1 MSASRRLALV
11 TGGNKGIGYAIC
23 KQLLQSQKF
32 NVLLATRNLDNG
44 KSALEKLKKDIP
56 DLDQSSVDLLQ
67 LDTSNPDVIKSSVDY
82 LTNEKNINTLDVLV
96 NNAGVASD
104 DIFHKKEVERVF
116 KTNFYGVVNTTDAY
130 LPLLQQSTD
139 GARILMMSSRVGAI
153 SKLGNDNVKQE
164 LKEDEGVTYERLYDL
179 MAAFQTDLATMEAE
193 GLLNEEGNLTK
204 EDVKARGWW
213 NSAYGMSK
221 LGLSTYG
228 RILSRDQE
236 RVVSKNIFIGSY
248 CPGFV
253 ATDMTAAYGKNIPL
267 GPDDGARGMVMLANP
282 EKLDK
287 YESGKFWCLNA
298 PTDEELSPVDYY
310 NCRIPRKRKEKST

>member
-44 KSALEKLKKDIP
+44 ISALEKLKKDIP
-56 DLDQSSVDLLQ
+56 DLDQSTVDLLQ
-67 LDTSNPDVIKSSVDY
+67 LDTSNPDIIKSSVDY
-82 LTNEKNINTLDVLV
+82 LTNEKKVSTLDILV

-104 DIFHKKEVERVF
+104 DIFHLAEVQRVF
-116 KTNFYGVVNTTDAY
+116 KTNFYGVINTTDAY
-130 LPLLQQSTD
+130 LPLLQQSQE

-153 SKLGNDNVKQE
+153 SKIGDPIKTE
-164 LKEDEGVTYERLYDL
+164 LKEDESITYDRLYEIMDK
-179 MAAFQTDLATMEAE
+179 FQADLAKMESE
-193 GLLNEEGNLTK
+193 GLLNDEGNLTK
-204 EDVKARGWW
+204 EDVKERGWW

-228 RILSRDQE
+228 RILSRDP
-236 RVVSKNIFIGSY
+236 RVVDNNIFIGSY

-282 EKLDK
+282 ESLDK

-298 PTDEELSPVDYY
+298 PNDEDLSPVDYY